1 MSETAV
7 APSPTQ
13 AVAPPAQPGGG
24 GLSQRQIKAIFIG
37 LMLGMFLAA
46 LDQMI
51 VGTAIRTIADDLHG
65 LSIQAWATTAYLI
78 TSTITT
84 PLYGKLSDM
93 YGRKPFFLTAII
105 LFIVGSIACTFA
117 TDMYQLAAFRGFQG
131 LGAGGLMALAFAII
145 GDILAPRERAK
156 YQGYFIAV
164 FGTSSVLGPVLGG
177 FFAGQSE
184 ILGLPGW
191 RWVFLVNVPIAAVAL
206 IVVAKVLNVPHT
218 PRKHRIDWPGAL
230 ALVICLVPLLV
241 IAEQGREWGWGSPRA
256 IACYVLGGLGLILFI
271 LAERWAGEDALLPLR
286 LFRNGV
292 FSLLSIGGFWI
303 GMAMFGGMAMIP
315 LYLQI
320 VHGASP
326 TKAGLLILPM
336 VMGIMLGSL
345 LSGQLTARTG
355 RYKIFPIIGTLL
367 MLAGLI
373 LMWRRVAVDT
383 ALWEFDI
390 YMAMIG
396 LGLGQCMQTITLA
409 SQNAVSPRDMGVAS
423 AGSTFFR
430 QMGGTLGT
438 AVFLSV
444 LFSTVG
450 DKIKAAFQTHE
461 TQVGYQHALQDP
473 KVLAQVLNPHNSNY
487 GPIRS
492 MLLNDPK
499 TVAQLEAPGSPYAAQ
514 VHQLVASK
522 GATTSTDAALNDT
535 SFLQHIDK
543 RLAHPFLQGF
553 SNSMDLVFLLTAGV
567 ALIAFVVM
575 LVTKEIPL
583 RMQSGLDAQA
593 SEGGAPSPSPSPAE
607 VAAEQ
612 AANPAVPT
620 GAAAMAADA
629 AEFGRHAADRD
640 PTLVGAGVPADAGW
654 LPAGGVPLRGVV
666 RQQGGLPVP
675 EAALTVIDP
684 VGQQVA
690 RGTSGP
696 DGRYAISVHRPGN
709 YVLITRAR
717 AHQPQ
722 ASMVTVDSEPVE
734 LNVQLAGSAGLL
746 GSVTRVGGEA
756 VAGATVV
763 LADASGEVIATH
775 GTDPRGTYE
784 FGELLGGSYTLA
796 VNAPLYQPVA
806 LLVEVPETG
815 RVRQDLELVGGA
827 HLRGTARGGPD
838 GRPVP
843 DARVSLV
850 DDQTGQ
856 LIATTTT
863 DPAGR
868 YAFAEVPEGK
878 YTVVATGY
886 PPAES
891 RVSLNV
897 GQRYDHDVVLSHP
910 DN

>member
-7 APSPTQ
+7 APSPDQ

-93 YGRKPFFLTAII
+93 YGRKPFFLTAIL
-105 LFIVGSIACTFA
+105 LFIIGSIACTFA

-145 GDILAPRERAK
+145 GDVLAPRERAK

-164 FGTSSVLGPVLGG
+164 FGMSSVLGPVLGG

-184 ILGLPGW
+184 ILGLAGW

-206 IVVAKVLNVPHT
+206 VVVAKVLNVPHT
-218 PRKHRIDWPGAL
+218 ARKHRIDWPGAL
-230 ALVICLVPLLV
+230 ALIVCLVPLLV

-256 IACYVLGGLGLILFI
+256 IGCYALGGVGLILFL
-271 LAERWAGEDALLPLR
+271 LAERWAREDALLPLR

-326 TKAGLLILPM
+326 TKAGLLIMPM
-336 VMGIMLGSL
+336 VIGIMLGSL
-345 LSGQLTARTG
+345 VSGQITSRTG

-367 MLAGLI
+367 MTAGLV

-383 ALWEFDI
+383 SLWEFDL
-390 YMAMIG
+390 YMAMVG

-409 SQNAVSPRDMGVAS
+409 SQNAVPPRDMGVAS

-450 DKIKAAFQTHE
+450 DKIKDAFQTHE

-473 KVLAQVLNPHNSNY
+473 KVLAQVLNPHNANY
-487 GPIRS
+487 AAIRT

-499 TVAQLEAPGSPYAAQ
+499 TVAQLEQTPYAGQ
-514 VHQLVASK
+514 VHQLLASRA
-522 GATTSTDAALNDT
+522 GTVSTDSALNDT

-543 RLAHPFLQGF
+543 RLAHPFLEGF
-553 SNSMDLVFLLTAGV
+553 ANSMDLVFLLTAGV
-567 ALIAFVVM
+567 AVIAFVFM
-575 LVTKEIPL
+575 LITKEVPL

-593 SEGGAPSPSPSPAE
+593 SEGAAAPPAPAG

-612 AANPAVPT
+612 AANPAIPT
-620 GAAAMAADA
+620 GSAALASEAD
-629 AEFGRHAADRD
+629 ERGRHAA
-640 PTLVGAGVPADAGW
+640 PSEAVPLAEAGWPPADGT
-654 LPAGGVPLRGVV
+654 PIRGAV
-666 RQQGGLPVP
+666 RQQGGVPVP
-675 EAALTVIDP
+675 DAALTVIDP
-684 VGQQVA
+684 VGQQVG
-690 RGTSGP
+690 RGTSAA
-696 DGRYAISVHRPGN
+696 DGRYSITVRRPGN

-722 ASMVTVDSEPVE
+722 ASMVTVDSQPVE
-734 LNVQLAGSAGLL
+734 LNVQLAGSAGLV
-746 GSVTRVGGEA
+746 GAVRRVGGDA

-763 LADASGEVIATH
+763 LADATGEVVATH
-775 GTDPRGTYE
+775 GTDTEGAFE

-850 DDQTGQ
+850 DDETGQ
-856 LIATTTT
+856 VIATTTT

-878 YTVVATGY
+878 YTVLATGY

>member
-7 APSPTQ
+7 APSPPQ
-13 AVAPPAQPGGG
+13 AVAPPAQAGGG
-24 GLSQRQIKAIFIG
+24 GLTQRQITAIFIG

-51 VGTAIRTIADDLHG
+51 VGTSIRTIADDLHG
-65 LSIQAWATTAYLI
+65 LSLQAWATTAYLI

-93 YGRKPFFLTAII
+93 YGRKPFFLTAIS
-105 LFIVGSIACTFA
+105 LFIIGSIACTFA
-117 TDMYQLAAFRGFQG
+117 TDMYQLAAFRAFQG

-177 FFAGQSE
+177 FLAGQST
-184 ILGLPGW
+184 ILGLAGW
-191 RWVFLVNVPIAAVAL
+191 RWVFLVNVPIAIVAL
-206 IVVAKVLNVPHT
+206 IVVAKVLNIPHT
-218 PRKHRIDWPGAL
+218 PRKHRVDWPGAL
-230 ALVICLVPLLV
+230 ALILCLVPLLI
-241 IAEQGREWGWGSPRA
+241 IAEQGRDWGWGSTRA
-256 IACYVLGGLGLILFI
+256 ILCYALGGVGLILFV
-271 LAERWAGEDALLPLR
+271 LAEKWAKEDALLPLR
-286 LFRNGV
+286 LFRNAV
-292 FSLLSIGGFWI
+292 FSLLSVGGFWI
-303 GMAMFGGMAMIP
+303 GMAMFGAMSMIP

-326 TKAGLLILPM
+326 TKAGLLMLPM
-336 VMGIMLGSL
+336 VLGLMLGSL
-345 LSGQLTARTG
+345 VSGQITARTG
-355 RYKIFPIIGTLL
+355 RYKIFPIVGTLL
-367 MLAGLI
+367 MIAGLI

-383 ALWEFDI
+383 PYWEFDV
-390 YMAMIG
+390 YMAMVG

-409 SQNAVSPRDMGVAS
+409 SQNAVPPRDMGVAS

-450 DKIKAAFQTHE
+450 DKIKDAFSSHAN
-461 TQVGYQHALQDP
+461 QVGYQHALADP
-473 KVLAQVLNPHNSNY
+473 KVMAQVLNPHNSNY

-492 MLLNDPK
+492 MVLSNPK
-499 TVAQLEAPGSPYAAQ
+499 IVAQLEAPGSPYANQ
-514 VHQLVASK
+514 VHQLLATK
-522 GATTSTDAALNDT
+522 GATTSQSAALNDT

-543 RLAHPFLQGF
+543 RLAHPFLEGF
-553 SNSMDLVFLLTAGV
+553 SNSMDLVFLLAAGV
-567 ALIAFVVM
+567 TVIAFVFM
-575 LVTKEIPL
+575 LITKEVPL

-593 SEGGAPSPSPSPAE
+593 SEGGKPPAP
-607 VAAEQ
+607 AEQ

-620 GAAAMAADA
+620 GMAAEPFGDGGNGGDGI
-629 AEFGRHAADRD
+629 GRHAADRD

-654 LPAGGVPLRGVV
+654 LPADGTPIRGVV
-666 RQQGGLPVP
+666 RQQGGVPVP
-675 EAALTVIDP
+675 SAALTVIDP

-696 DGRYAISVHRPGN
+696 DGRYTIGVRRPGN

-722 ASMVTVDSEPVE
+722 ASMITVDSQPVE
-734 LNVQLAGSAGLL
+734 LNIQLAGSAGLL
-746 GSVTRVGGEA
+746 GAVSRVGGEA
-756 VAGATVV
+756 VGGATVI
-763 LADASGEVIATH
+763 LADANGEVVATH
-775 GTDPRGTYE
+775 GTDPRGSYE

-815 RVRQDLELVGGA
+815 RVRQDIELVGGA
-827 HLRGTARGGPD
+827 HLRGTARSGPE
-838 GRPVP
+838 GRPVG

-850 DDQTGQ
+850 DDETGQ
-856 LIATTTT
+856 IIATTTT

-886 PPAES
+886 PPVES

-897 GQRYDHDVVLSHP
+897 GQRYDHDVVLSYP

>member
-1 MSETAV
+1 MSDTAV
-7 APSPTQ
+7 APSPPQ
-13 AVAPPAQPGGG
+13 AVAPPAQAGGG
-24 GLSQRQIKAIFIG
+24 GLSQRQITAIFIG

-105 LFIVGSIACTFA
+105 LFIIGSIACTFA

-177 FFAGQSE
+177 FFAGQAS
-184 ILGLPGW
+184 ILGLSGW
-191 RWVFLVNVPIAAVAL
+191 RWVFLVNVPIAIVAL
-206 IVVAKVLNVPHT
+206 VVVTKVLNIPHT
-218 PRKHRIDWPGAL
+218 PRKHRVDWPGAV
-230 ALVICLVPLLV
+230 ALIICLVPLLI
-241 IAEQGREWGWGSPRA
+241 IAEQGRDWGWGSTRA
-256 IACYVLGGLGLILFI
+256 MICYALGAVGLILFI
-271 LAERWAGEDALLPLR
+271 LAEKWAREDALLPLR

-292 FSLLSIGGFWI
+292 FSLLSVGGFWI
-303 GMAMFGGMAMIP
+303 GMAMFGAMSMIP

-326 TKAGLLILPM
+326 TKAGLLMLPM

-345 LSGQLTARTG
+345 ASGQITARTG

-367 MLAGLI
+367 MGAGLV

-383 ALWEFDI
+383 PYWEFDV
-390 YMAMIG
+390 YMAMVG

-409 SQNAVSPRDMGVAS
+409 SQNAVPPRDMGVAS

-450 DKIKAAFQTHE
+450 NKIKDAFQQHA
-461 TQVGYQHALQDP
+461 TQVGYQEALKDP
-473 KVLAQVLNPHNSNY
+473 KVLSQVLDPHNSNY

-492 MLLNDPK
+492 MLLSDK
-499 TVAQLEAPGSPYAAQ
+499 ATVARLEAPGSPYAGQ
-514 VHQLVASK
+514 VHQLLANK
-522 GATTSTDAALNDT
+522 GASTSTNAALNDT

-543 RLAHPFLQGF
+543 RLAHPFLEGF
-553 SNSMDLVFLLTAGV
+553 SNSMDLVFLLAAGV
-567 ALIAFVVM
+567 TVIAFVFM
-575 LVTKEIPL
+575 LITREVPL

-593 SEGGAPSPSPSPAE
+593 SEGGAPPPAAA

-612 AANPAVPT
+612 GANPAVPT
-620 GAAAMAADA
+620 GAAVL
-629 AEFGRHAADRD
+629 AEEPLGDGTGRHAADRD
-640 PTLVGAGVPADAGW
+640 PTLVAAVPADAGW
-654 LPAGGVPLRGVV
+654 LPADGTPIRGVV
-666 RQQGGLPVP
+666 RQQGGVPVAS
-675 EAALTVIDP
+675 AALTVIDP

-696 DGRYAISVHRPGN
+696 DGRYTIGVRRPGN

-722 ASMVTVDSEPVE
+722 ASMITVDSQPVE
-734 LNVQLAGSAGLL
+734 LNIQLAGSAGLL
-746 GSVTRVGGEA
+746 GAVSRVGGEP
-756 VAGATVV
+756 VAGATVI
-763 LADASGEVIATH
+763 LADANGEVIATH
-775 GTDPRGTYE
+775 GTDPRGSYE

-815 RVRQDLELVGGA
+815 RVRQDIELVGGA
-827 HLRGTARGGPD
+827 HLRGTARSGPE
-838 GRPVP
+838 GRPVG

-850 DDQTGQ
+850 DDETGQ
-856 LIATTTT
+856 VIATTTT

-878 YTVVATGY
+878 YTVVATGF
-886 PPAES
+886 PPVES

-897 GQRYDHDVVLSHP
+897 GQRYDHDVVLSYP
-910 DN
+910 DS